1 MSDENLARQP
11 GERYFT
17 WIKRCA
23 ENEAVRKN
31 LLHIIAQNI
40 SIYSLD
46 VEKHWPK
53 ICREAKA
60 YGILQRAWRRSKR

>member
-11 GERYFT
+11 GNV
-17 WIKRCA
+17 ILHGSSV
-23 ENEAVRKN
+23 VRKN

-53 ICREAKA
+53 IGREAKA
-60 YGILQRAWRRSKR
+60 YGILQRAWRKSKR